1 MQSAIGDLQDELN
14 MLEEKFKKEVARKV
28 DGQQDYVLQ

>member
-14 MLEEKFKKEVARKV
+14 MLEEKFKKELARKQNP
-28 DGQQDYVLQ
+28 DSQEHML